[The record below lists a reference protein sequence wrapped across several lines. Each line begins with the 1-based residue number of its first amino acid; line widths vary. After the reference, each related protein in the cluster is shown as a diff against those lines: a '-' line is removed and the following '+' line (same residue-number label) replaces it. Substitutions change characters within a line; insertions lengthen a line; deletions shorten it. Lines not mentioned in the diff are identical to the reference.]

1 MDDQTWIPV
10 PKGPNRL
17 RQLLENAGEPVEK
30 LTSHPIFLEG
40 YHAGKAES
48 TRKYR
53 KMMAAMAA
61 IYQLDVE
68 E

>member
-40 YHAGKAES
+40 YDAGKAEA
-48 TRKYR
+48 TKNYK
-53 KMMAAMAA
+53 KMMAAMAT